1 MKFDKSIL
9 IVVDAQC
16 GFSELCPE
24 ELPVP
29 KALDI
34 VPIINNLL
42 DKNWAHK
49 FASLD
54 WHLPSHCSFKE
65 KGGLYN
71 PHCVQN
77 TQGSQF
83 LPGLNTEKFT
93 AIFRKAYSKEDSFSF
108 IKEHRYVTNSMVF
121 KDVFLCGIC
130 TNICVFETAKDI
142 VKNCSFVNSVNIIE
156 DASASLDLRLSDYY
170 NINRVKDAM
179 DHLGI
184 KFIQSKDLKEE

>member
-34 VPIINNLL
+34 VPVINKLL
-42 DKNWAHK
+42 DLPWQYK
-49 FASLD
+49 FATLD
-54 WHLPSHCSFKE
+54 WHPLTHSSFKE
-65 KGGLYN
+65 NGGEF
-71 PHCVQN
+71 PIHCVQG
-77 TQGSQF
+77 TAGAKL
-83 LPGLNTEKFT
+83 LPGIAATEFN
-93 AIFRKAYSKEDSFSF
+93 AIFRKGYGQKDSFSF
-108 IKEHRYVTNSMVF
+108 IKEHKYVTTSMVF
-121 KDVFLCGIC
+121 KDVYLCGIC

-156 DASASLDLRLSDYY
+156 DASAYLDLRLSDSY

-184 KFIQSKDLKEE
+184 KFIQSKDLKED